1 MSFYNNTKAIG
12 KAIIALQKL
21 RQGVFVNNQLQINSN
36 RTILIDADDP
46 SSNIQLNK
54 EGICFNYD
62 KKIRLPTGDTAT
74 AHVCR
79 PLKGAAYTKAELFK
93 YDKESSTQ
101 GKSVDRK
108 HVIVTARALTEM
120 LSHGES
126 DKKKYIKQVSDSL
139 NVKTDSE
146 TDESNMLPTVNAVK
160 TELGLTY
167 EDVANVAFS
176 HNIDE
181 NI

>member
-74 AHVCR
+74 AVNTVSSL
-79 PLKGAAYTKAELFK
+79 PKISAKGIGGVV
-93 YDKESSTQ
+93 SSTAFDNV
-101 GKSVDRK
+101 GSY
-108 HVIVTARALTEM
+108 HFTAEAE
-120 LSHGES
+120 
-126 DKKKYIKQVSDSL
+126 I
-139 NVKTDSE
+139 
-146 TDESNMLPTVNAVK
+146 
-160 TELGLTY
+160 
-167 EDVANVAFS
+167 
-176 HNIDE
+176 
-181 NI
+181 